1 MNYHAAKAFILEKLE
16 RELSPQLTYHGMHH
30 TLDVLK
36 ITIELIKL
44 ERITPY
50 EGMLLQ
56 TAALFHDSG
65 FTINNKNHEELGC
78 QIARQNLPRYDFS
91 HLEIERICGMIMA
104 TKIPQS
110 PQNHLEEIL
119 CDADLDYLGR
129 DDFFTI
135 GATLFAELRAYNV
148 LQTEETWNRIQV
160 NFLENH
166 TFFTSTNQERRTARK
181 MDYLSQ
187 LKAIVAGYG
196 QTG

>member
-30 TLDVLK
+30 TLDVLN
-36 ITIELIKL
+36 ITIELSKM
-44 ERITPY
+44 ENVTSY

-78 QIARQNLPRYDFS
+78 QIAKQNLPGYDFS
-91 HLEIERICGMIMA
+91 DREIERICGMIMA

-110 PQNHLEEIL
+110 PKNHLEEIL

-160 NFLENH
+160 SFLENH
-166 TFFTSTNQERRTARK
+166 TFFTATNKERRTARK
-181 MDYLSQ
+181 MDYLLQ
-187 LKAIVAGYG
+187 LKTIVAGYG